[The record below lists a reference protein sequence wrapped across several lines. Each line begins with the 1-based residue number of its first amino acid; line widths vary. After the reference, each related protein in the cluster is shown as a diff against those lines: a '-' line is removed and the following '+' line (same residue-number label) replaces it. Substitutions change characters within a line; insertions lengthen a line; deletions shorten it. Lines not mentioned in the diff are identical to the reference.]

1 MDISIRPA
9 TADDAFAAC
18 AAMRRSIAECCSLD
32 HNNDQAVVD
41 AWLKNKTADNTR
53 ALIQGP
59 ENFCVVAIVHG
70 AVAGFGM
77 ARAGKVLL
85 CYAVPEVHR
94 QGAGKSMLQAM
105 EARAVASGAITMRLE
120 STRTA
125 LAFYTRNGYVPVG
138 AAVNIFGMEGQPMAK
153 SLATVAAAR

>member
-1 MDISIRPA
+1 MDISVRPA
-9 TADDAFAAC
+9 TADDAVAAC

-32 HNNDQAVVD
+32 HHNDSAVVD
-41 AWLKNKTADNTR
+41 AWLRNKTADNTK
-53 ALIQGP
+53 ALIEAP
-59 ENFCVVAIVHG
+59 ENFCVVAVVDGSIT
-70 AVAGFGM
+70 GFGM

-85 CYAVPEVHR
+85 CYAVPEVHQR
-94 QGAGKSMLQAM
+94 GVGKSMLQAM
-105 EARAVASGAITMRLE
+105 EAHAIGGGAITMRLE

-153 SLATVAAAR
+153 SLPARAPAR

>member
-1 MDISIRPA
+1 
-9 TADDAFAAC
+9 
-18 AAMRRSIAECCSLD
+18 MRRSIAECCSAD
-32 HNNDQAVVD
+32 HRDDPAVVD

-53 ALIQGP
+53 ALIEAS
-59 ENFCVVAIVHG
+59 ENFCVVAVVDGSI
-70 AVAGFGM
+70 AGFGM

-94 QGAGKSMLQAM
+94 QGAGKSMLRAM
-105 EARAVASGAITMRLE
+105 EAHAASAGAITMRLE

-125 LAFYTRNGYVPVG
+125 RAFYARNGYVPVG

-153 SLATVAAAR
+153 SLPAQVRVA